1 MNEPQTNANEP
12 QTIPKMVT
20 VKEAAK
26 LTGMTEYFIR
36 SKLRNNEIVYVKT
49 GTKYLINFNL
59 FVDFLNGKQP

>member
-1 MNEPQTNANEP
+1 MGELLTNPDET

-36 SKLRNNEIVYVKT
+36 NKLRNNEIVYVKT
-49 GTKYLINFNL
+49 GTKYLIRFKSVFNDV
-59 FVDFLNGKQP
+59 F

>member
-1 MNEPQTNANEP
+1 MGELLTNPDET

>member
-1 MNEPQTNANEP
+1 MGELLTNPDET

-59 FVDFLNGKQP
+59 FIDFLNGKQP

>member
-1 MNEPQTNANEP
+1 MGELLTSPDET

-36 SKLRNNEIVYVKT
+36 NKLRNNEIVYVKT

-59 FVDFLNGKQP
+59 FIDFLNGKQP